1 MFIVALG
8 ASLVMLLW
16 AVCYPLITLSIP
28 YAPLMQ
34 TAFLRAL
41 LGGLF
46 LLLCAL
52 SLQRPFPKSLHAWAA
67 ITAIGLTATT
77 IGFWGMFYAGSL
89 ISPGLAT
96 VLTNTQP
103 LIASVLAG
111 IILKEVIHRYVLIGI
126 LLGFSGISI
135 IGLNGALENSA
146 QTVYGVIYVICAAL
160 GIAISN
166 ILLKKV
172 AKQIDIF
179 YAMGGQLVIG
189 SLPLLALAPSL
200 ETVPALFENSTYLV
214 ILTTLAIPGTA
225 LPFLLWY
232 WLMDK
237 APLNQLNIFSF
248 LTPIFGLTLGW
259 IYFAESLALWQ
270 WVGVVVV
277 IVAIVITILPSTER
291 SQAAARA
298 R

>member
-1 MFIVALG
+1 MIIVVLG

-16 AVCYPLITLSIP
+16 AVCYPLIVLSTP

-41 LGGLF
+41 IGGVF
-46 LLLCAL
+46 LLFIAL
-52 SLQRPFPKSLHAWAA
+52 ILKRPFPKSLRAWTVIAA
-67 ITAIGLTATT
+67 VGITATS

-103 LIASVLAG
+103 LIASVLAV
-111 IILKEVIHRYVLIGI
+111 IILKEEVTRFILIGIVLGFLGILVVGLSGVFESNAQTVKGTIYVLIAS
-126 LLGFSGISI
+126 F
-135 IGLNGALENSA
+135 
-146 QTVYGVIYVICAAL
+146 
-160 GIAISN
+160 GIAFSN
-166 ILLKKV
+166 ILLKSQARK
-172 AKQIDIF
+172 IDIF

-189 SLPLLALAPSL
+189 AIPLFALGGALRPLSVFTIDLYYLTILLA
-200 ETVPALFENSTYLV
+200 
-214 ILTTLAIPGTA
+214 LAIPGTA

-248 LTPIFGLTLGW
+248 LTPIFGLYIGW
-259 IYFAESLALWQ
+259 IYFSESLVLLQ
-270 WVGVVVV
+270 WLGVVFVCAA
-277 IVAIVITILPSTER
+277 VAVSVLS
-291 SQAAARA
+291 AAEKNRTYP
-298 R
+298 

>member
-1 MFIVALG
+1 MIIVVVG
-8 ASLVMLLW
+8 ASVVMLLW
-16 AVCYPLITLSIP
+16 AACYPLIVLSMP

-46 LLLCAL
+46 LLLCAVAL
-52 SLQRPFPKSLHAWAA
+52 RRPFPTSLRAWAA
-67 ITAIGLTATT
+67 ITAIGFTATS

-103 LIASVLAG
+103 LIASILAG
-111 IILKEVIHRYVLIGI
+111 VILKEVIHREVLIGI
-126 LLGFSGISI
+126 PLGFTGIAI
-135 IGLNGALENSA
+135 IGLNGVADNNAE
-146 QTVYGVIYVICAAL
+146 TVTGVLFVIGAAI

-166 ILLKKV
+166 ILLKKL
-172 AKQIDIF
+172 ATQIDIF

-189 SLPLLALAPSL
+189 ALPLLVIAPSAISPSVL
-200 ETVPALFENSTYLV
+200 NLDASYMA
-214 ILTTLAIPGTA
+214 ILMTLAVPGTA

-232 WLMDK
+232 WLMAK

-248 LTPIFGLTLGW
+248 LTPIFGLILGGV
-259 IYFAESLALWQ
+259 YFAESLSRWQ
-270 WVGVVVV
+270 WVGVLVV
-277 IVAIVITILPSTER
+277 IAAIVISILPTKTMKDTSR
-291 SQAAARA
+291 SV
-298 R
+298 

>member
-1 MFIVALG
+1 MVRIIFLT
-8 ASLVMLLW
+8 SLVMLLW
-16 AVCYPLITLSIP
+16 SICYPLIVLTIP

-52 SLQRPFPKSLHAWAA
+52 VLRRPFPKSFHTW
-67 ITAIGLTATT
+67 IVISVIGFTATT

-103 LIASVLAG
+103 LIASLLAVV
-111 IILKEVIHRYVLIGI
+111 ILKEVIHRFVLIGI
-126 LLGFSGISI
+126 LLGFAGIAI
-135 IGLNGALENSA
+135 VGLNGALDNNA
-146 QTVYGVIYVICAAL
+146 DTVYGVIYIVCAAL

-166 ILLKKV
+166 VLLKKNSN
-172 AKQIDIF
+172 QIDIF
-179 YAMGGQLVIG
+179 YAMSGQLIIG
-189 SLPLLALAPSL
+189 SLPLMILVP
-200 ETVPALFENSTYLV
+200 TIKIVPALSWDLTYFV
-214 ILTTLAIPGTA
+214 ILMMLAIPGTA
-225 LPFLLWY
+225 LPFLIWF

-248 LTPIFGLTLGW
+248 LTPIFGLVIGW
-259 IYFAESLALWQ
+259 VYFEESLSPWQ
-270 WVGVVVV
+270 WMGVVTVIVGVVISV
-277 IVAIVITILPSTER
+277 LPKPS
-291 SQAAARA
+291 APKK
-298 R
+298 

>member
-1 MFIVALG
+1 
-8 ASLVMLLW
+8 MLLW
-16 AVCYPLITLSIP
+16 AVCYPLIVLSMP

-52 SLQRPFPKSLHAWAA
+52 VLRRPFPRSLHAWVA

-111 IILKEVIHRYVLIGI
+111 IILKEVIHRKVLVGI
-126 LLGFSGISI
+126 LIGFSGISI
-135 IGLNGALENSA
+135 IGLNGALEHNA

-172 AKQIDIF
+172 AKRIDIF

-200 ETVPALFENSTYLV
+200 ETFPVLFVNLNYIV

-237 APLNQLNIFSF
+237 APLNQLNVFSF
-248 LTPIFGLTLGW
+248 LTPIFGLALGW
-259 IYFAESLALWQ
+259 VYFSESLLLWQ

-277 IVAIVITILPSTER
+277 FVAIVLSILPGIER
-291 SQAAARA
+291 SQADSRA

>member
-52 SLQRPFPKSLHAWAA
+52 SLRRPFPKSLHAWAA

-111 IILKEVIHRYVLIGI
+111 IILKEVINRHVLIGI
-126 LLGFSGISI
+126 LIGFSGISI
-135 IGLNGALENSA
+135 IGLNGALENNA

-259 IYFAESLALWQ
+259 IYFAESLTLWQ
-270 WVGVVVV
+270 WVGAVVV
-277 IVAIVITILPSTER
+277 IVAIVISILPSTER
-291 SQAAARA
+291 SQAVART